1 MPGVLSKHVQL
12 RAEDEAEFESG
23 GGIARDTQKERS
35 RTMSLFRAYIISQT
49 QNSVEELVLKEG
61 KTEEV
66 LNEDLV
72 KLSKVFSQYFW
83 TLRVEVMVRNLT
95 LLL

>member
-1 MPGVLSKHVQL
+1 MPGVLSKHAQL
-12 RAEDEAEFESG
+12 SAEDEAEYEGG
-23 GGIARDTQKERS
+23 GGIAKDTQKERS
-35 RTMSLFRAYIISQT
+35 RTMSLFRAYVISQT

-66 LNEDLV
+66 LKEDLV

-83 TLRVEVMVRNLT
+83 TLRVDVMVRNLT
-95 LLL
+95 L

>member
-1 MPGVLSKHVQL
+1 
-12 RAEDEAEFESG
+12 
-23 GGIARDTQKERS
+23 
-35 RTMSLFRAYIISQT
+35 MSMFRAYIISQT

-66 LNEDLV
+66 LKEDLV

-83 TLRVEVMVRNLT
+83 TLRVDVMVRNLT
-95 LLL
+95 L